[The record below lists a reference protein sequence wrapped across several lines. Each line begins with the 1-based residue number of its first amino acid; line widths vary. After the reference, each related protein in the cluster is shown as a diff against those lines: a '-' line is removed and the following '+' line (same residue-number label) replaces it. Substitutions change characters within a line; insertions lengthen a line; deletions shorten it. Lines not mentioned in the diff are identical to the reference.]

1 MNWLSI
7 ILIIIITFL
16 LMEAVAWLSHRYI
29 MHGFLWSLHQDH
41 HQKGPGVFEKND
53 FFFLIFATPSFL
65 SIMFGLYY
73 AISWLSAIGLGIFLY
88 GVAYFFIH
96 EVIIHQRFKWFT
108 RSNNIYIRTI
118 RWAHKMHHKH
128 LDKHNGESFGM
139 LFVAKKYWD
148 KVRNDKKMINLKS

>member
-1 MNWLSI
+1 
-7 ILIIIITFL
+7 
-16 LMEAVAWLSHRYI
+16 MEAVAWLSHRYI
-29 MHGFLWSLHQDH
+29 MHGFLWFLHQDH
-41 HQKGPGVFEKND
+41 HQHGPGVFEKND

-65 SIMFGLYY
+65 SILFGMYY
-73 AISWLSAIGLGIFLY
+73 KIGWLSTIGFGIFLY
-88 GVAYFFIH
+88 GAAYFFIH

-108 RSNNIYIRTI
+108 RSNNMYIRTI

-128 LDKHNGESFGM
+128 LNKQDGESFGM